1 MVITEFFLA
10 NEVVVA
16 WYFFYFI
23 PWIVFREGLFYISE
37 SLRIS
42 TVTFDRFSQWKIT
55 TGTIPN
61 GYAGFNWENAFY
73 MLESCVTESHPFN
86 GFANACKHGRKSMAF
101 NGRGAPLSIFLS
113 NQGKTFGLHSF
124 EAISIYHENFKLSIT
139 SYRSNDVFDT
149 KTIILTKNYPILIE
163 IDWEQI
169 DRIKFSSAGIN
180 QDSSKPKTF
189 ALTYL
194 NLLIWDC
201 HKSFFINKH
210 FF

>member
-1 MVITEFFLA
+1 
-10 NEVVVA
+10 
-16 WYFFYFI
+16 
-23 PWIVFREGLFYISE
+23 
-37 SLRIS
+37 
-42 TVTFDRFSQWKIT
+42 
-55 TGTIPN
+55 
-61 GYAGFNWENAFY
+61 

-194 NLLIWDC
+194 NLLI
-201 HKSFFINKH
+201 
-210 FF
+210 